1 MNSLSWL
8 LYFADVVDSFSKV
21 FAVFGVIGV
30 LGFGIL
36 CIARAAEFG
45 LPPLKSFYALF
56 AGGFLFI
63 LISVFT
69 PSRNTIM
76 YIAASEYGEKIIM
89 SKEVQDLKNP
99 AFELVREWM
108 KKETDRLKKNSQ

>member
-8 LYFADVVDSFSKV
+8 LYFADVVDGFTK
-21 FAVFGVIGV
+21 VFGVFGGV
-30 LGFGIL
+30 MIIVGAIC
-36 CIARAAEFG
+36 CIARAAELG

-63 LISVFT
+63 LIAVFT